1 MTLTK
6 KTMIREI
13 GRRTR
18 LKNRDVQ
25 RMLKTLIEVWTE
37 ELIEGSG
44 RIELEGLF
52 VIETRQVDRGERTGQ
67 LRSGKAPRYI
77 RRVGMRAGHSL
88 WQQLRLTPDESSTL
102 PFQNH
107 DG

>member
-6 KTMIREI
+6 KQMVREI

-25 RMLKTLIEVWTE
+25 MMLETLIEMWIA
-37 ELIEGSG
+37 ELVEGSG

-52 VIETRQVDRGERTGQ
+52 VLETRQVDLSAT
-67 LRSGKAPRYI
+67 SGVFKQKRFSSHS
-77 RRVGMRAGHSL
+77 RRVT
-88 WQQLRLTPDESSTL
+88 LRVSRVLRQRLKDQPESES
-102 PFQNH
+102 
-107 DG
+107 